1 MVVWELKLF
10 DVWQLTV
17 GILLVLIAV
26 AIFILPYFIG
36 ESLASLTG
44 TIAIILLF
52 SVFLS
57 GILVVSIV
65 DAFRLRKEKRKK
77 AAAWK
82 LEDQLKDLKEQLD
95 RGAITQEEYEQK
107 KKKLLEKSET

>member
-1 MVVWELKLF
+1 M
-10 DVWQLTV
+10 
-17 GILLVLIAV
+17 GILLVLIAA

-57 GILVVSIV
+57 GILIVSIV
-65 DAFRLRKEKRKK
+65 DAFRLRKKKK
-77 AAAWK
+77 AAARE
-82 LEDQLKDLKEQLD
+82 LEGQLKDLKEQLD
-95 RGAITQEEYEQK
+95 EEVITQEEYEQK
-107 KKKLLEKSET
+107 KKKLLEKSEK